1 MTGLIGKKIGM
12 TQVFEPS
19 GIVIPVTV
27 IELGPNQI
35 TNLRTEEKHG
45 YVATCLGFGEKRA
58 SLVSKPLQGRY
69 KKAGVTA
76 PRVEKEIRDMTLDDK
91 NVGDTIKC
99 DLFSLGDKVA
109 VDGVSKGRGFAGVIK
124 RHGFHRPKMTHG
136 THEFFRHGGS
146 IGAHTDPGRVWKGK
160 KMAGRYG
167 NDSVRVKNLRIVRID
182 VDANV
187 IMVKGAIPGPNNG
200 IVLVCK
206 QA

>member
-12 TQVFEPS
+12 TQVFDDT
-19 GIVIPVTV
+19 GVVTPVTV

-45 YVATCLGFGEKRA
+45 YAATCLGFGEKREK
-58 SLVSKPLQGRY
+58 LVPKPVQGQY

-76 PRVEKEIRDMTLDDK
+76 PRVEKEFRDMVLEDRK
-91 NVGDTIKC
+91 VGDTLKC
-99 DLFSLGDKVA
+99 DLFEVGDSIV
-109 VDGVSKGRGFAGVIK
+109 VDGVSKGRGFSGVIK
-124 RHGFHRPKMTHG
+124 RHGFGRPKMTHG

-167 NDSVRVKNLRIVRID
+167 GDTIRVKNLKVVRVD
-182 VDANV
+182 VDANL
-187 IMVKGAIPGPNNG
+187 IMVKGAVPGPNNG
-200 IVLVCK
+200 IVFVRK
-206 QA
+206 